1 MICGLPLGLETPSAE
16 ATADARTPHELLEA
30 AQQARAAGKLDEAL
44 ATARRL
50 CRKAPAST
58 ENWNLLG
65 QLHMDKKDKSGALEA
80 YRKSLS
86 IQPNQPD
93 TMTKVQKLQQSLDA
107 REPGD

>member
-1 MICGLPLGLETPSAE
+1 MTELYLSRIERLDSKLNSYLHL
-16 ATADARTPHELLEA
+16 AR
-30 AQQARAAGKLDEAL
+30 DEAL
-44 ATARRL
+44 ATARLL

-65 QLHMDKKDKSGALEA
+65 QLHIDRKDKSGALEA

>member
-1 MICGLPLGLETPSAE
+1 MTRKLY
-16 ATADARTPHELLEA
+16 ELTL
-30 AQQARAAGKLDEAL
+30 AGKLDEAL
-44 ATARRL
+44 ATARLL

-65 QLHMDKKDKSGALEA
+65 QLHIDRKDKSGALEA

-93 TMTKVQKLQQSLDA
+93 PMTKVQKLQQSLDA